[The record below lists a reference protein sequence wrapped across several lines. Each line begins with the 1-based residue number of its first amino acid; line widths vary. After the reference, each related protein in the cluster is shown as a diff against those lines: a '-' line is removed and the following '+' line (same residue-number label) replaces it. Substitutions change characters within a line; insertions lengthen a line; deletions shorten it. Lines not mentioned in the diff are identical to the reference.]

1 MFAPARR
8 LQHLTLS
15 TQHEHRYVCTHKGV
29 SATRYTRGSLRFYA
43 PIRGTV
49 WSKRWSNKLRLI
61 HRGILQRQ
69 SMLLTQ
75 HTQAL
80 LVPEELPIRHGR
92 SLRLF
97 LFLRLLLLVFFRR
110 SIRLGRQSI
119 HASRRHCFASFHPYF
134 ATFHYAVRCQDLLS
148 VDRWI
153 S

>member
-80 LVPEELPIRHGR
+80 LVPLPNVCPNTDKICLEGQEEPVWHQWM
-92 SLRLF
+92 
-97 LFLRLLLLVFFRR
+97 V
-110 SIRLGRQSI
+110 RQ
-119 HASRRHCFASFHPYF
+119 AAKR
-134 ATFHYAVRCQDLLS
+134 
-148 VDRWI
+148 
-153 S
+153 